1 MYVDS
6 GSQIPAHWLFQKV
19 QRIGISKKQY
29 KSAFFKRDCYQ
40 LQDGFAFSVYVTL
53 RDDVTLPSSTVVFMG
68 QGRTA
73 FTVRFAEEEDSIN
86 DALAELIYP
95 DTVYLRGDSS
105 LTADIYAHCFFTA
118 LAMRD
123 HRAYSVSLKGKVSK
137 GANVYH
143 LISAGSIFKSSDAA
157 ALKACIES
165 DSGADTE
172 PNAPCT
178 ANLTKIGMNI
188 AIIGKRKENNV

>member
-1 MYVDS
+1 M
-6 GSQIPAHWLFQKV
+6 L
-19 QRIGISKKQY
+19 
-29 KSAFFKRDCYQ
+29 SAARRFC
-40 LQDGFAFSVYVTL
+40 FSVYVTL

-105 LTADIYAHCFFTA
+105 LTADVYAHCFFTA

-165 DSGADTE
+165 GSGADPE
-172 PNAPCT
+172 ANAPCT

>member
-1 MYVDS
+1 
-6 GSQIPAHWLFQKV
+6 
-19 QRIGISKKQY
+19 
-29 KSAFFKRDCYQ
+29 
-40 LQDGFAFSVYVTL
+40 
-53 RDDVTLPSSTVVFMG
+53 
-68 QGRTA
+68 
-73 FTVRFAEEEDSIN
+73 
-86 DALAELIYP
+86 
-95 DTVYLRGDSS
+95 
-105 LTADIYAHCFFTA
+105 
-118 LAMRD
+118 MRD

-157 ALKACIES
+157 ALKAGIES